1 MDAITGQSSTYM
13 CLCASISLCE
23 YLEKWE
29 SPHTKK
35 ELIHQKSIRTE
46 VRDTGLLVINVLL
59 F

>member
-1 MDAITGQSSTYM
+1 M

-35 ELIHQKSIRTE
+35 ELIHQNSIRTE
-46 VRDTGLLVINVLL
+46 VRDTGLLVVNVLL

>member
-1 MDAITGQSSTYM
+1 M
-13 CLCASISLCE
+13 CACAFIGSHE
-23 YLEKWE
+23 YLEKWV

-35 ELIHQKSIRTE
+35 KLIHQNSIRTE